1 MGIRA
6 EPLEEVALAV
16 HHGGGFTQEALV
28 VGPRHADV
36 DVVVPGQDG
45 LLEEGADGGAALDE
59 VRDAEHVAHA
69 DDFRKNLIERLVE
82 AVELVVGVFAYHDGV
97 RIWIRRRVCS

>member
-16 HHGGGFTQEALV
+16 HHGGGFAQEALV
-28 VGPRHADV
+28 VVPRHADV

-69 DDFRKNLIERLVE
+69 DDFRKNLIKRLVE
-82 AVELVVGVFAYHDGV
+82 AVELVVGVFAYHVGV
-97 RIWIRRRVCS
+97 RIWVRRKVCS